1 MVFVV
6 ETSERDD
13 FARGGFLLLKWCILV
28 AKGATV
34 TGSCPMI
41 PAAKYHST
49 GNKEEVEEEGCA
61 SRRVPNP

>member
-1 MVFVV
+1 
-6 ETSERDD
+6 
-13 FARGGFLLLKWCILV
+13 LKWCILV

-49 GNKEEVEEEGCA
+49 GNKEEVEDEGCA